1 MTLVRP
7 VTPHSVPSIP
17 LHPMLFLPTPSLSDL
32 GLPAAGHPVPSRA
45 AQLQPPA
52 SHANPRKSAP
62 LSLLS
67 PIAGTL
73 PNSRRN
79 QPRRNHSDAPGR
91 PPSAR
96 NTDNPGKAEPEG
108 QSDWTAYTC
117 EFLVM
122 HVLRRQHA
130 EIRHQIEDLQQ
141 QIEAAVGRAGG
152 AHPELAALCLHL
164 AQMGREL
171 AAQIAGEESLF
182 PAILALELAYVG
194 LDCSSTPPPRV
205 RANLQDL
212 ARHHRLSDRHLDQMR
227 AEALWLAVHADAADP
242 GFSDRLLRLRSDL
255 LLHFQLEDHVLL
267 PRVTQMEAELFGAG

>member
-1 MTLVRP
+1 MTLVGP
-7 VTPHSVPSIP
+7 VTPNSVPSTP
-17 LHPMLFLPTPSLSDL
+17 QHPILFLPSPSLSNL
-32 GLPAAGHPVPSRA
+32 RLSASGHLMPARA
-45 AQLQPPA
+45 PQRQPAA

-67 PIAGTL
+67 PISGAL
-73 PNSRRN
+73 PASRRN
-79 QPRRNHSDAPGR
+79 KPGRNHSDAPYV
-91 PPSAR
+91 R
-96 NTDNPGKAEPEG
+96 NTDNPANAEPEG
-108 QSDWTAYTC
+108 QSDWTGYTC
-117 EFLVM
+117 EFLVT

-141 QIEAAVGRAGG
+141 QTEAAVGRDGG
-152 AHPELAALCLHL
+152 AHPELAALRRHL
-164 AQMGREL
+164 TQMGREL
-171 AAQIAGEESLF
+171 AAQIADEESLF
-182 PAILALELAYVG
+182 PAILSLELAYVG

-205 RANLQDL
+205 RGNLQDL
-212 ARHHRLSDRHLDQMR
+212 ARHHRLPDRHLDEMR